1 MNASTRSLRGAIL
14 PPMAGRH
21 YLVALV
27 IILACNSSPAPSMSS
42 DATRGDSGGNSETG
56 QATAL
61 TGGVTSTST
70 IDLPAQTTALG
81 TESTSSATTNTTD
94 TGPSNEPNDCSSISL
109 GNTCEPWSQ
118 DCPEGQKCNWYS
130 STPGG
135 GWEDSKCFPI
145 MDSPAA
151 VGEPCF
157 VVDNFWSGIDNC
169 ERGAMCWDTDSETK
183 NVGTCVELCGCPD
196 TYACPTKSSCWVFSY
211 ILSLCFESC
220 NPLTQDCLVPG
231 ELCSLSFGYGNGFKC
246 VPDASGDQGQ
256 PHDPCEYLNECDP
269 GSFCLDVDSAAECDP
284 LAMGCCQPFCDTSL
298 PNTCP
303 GQGQECLPVYNDG
316 DFLFSPE
323 FPNVGL
329 CTLPG

>member
-1 MNASTRSLRGAIL
+1 
-14 PPMAGRH
+14 MAGRH
-21 YLVALV
+21 YIVALV

-42 DATRGDSGGNSETG
+42 DATSGDSGGNSETG

-70 IDLPAQTTALG
+70 IDPPATATAPG
-81 TESTSSATTNTTD
+81 AESTSSATTDPTD
-94 TGPSNEPNDCSSISL
+94 TGASNEPNDCSISL
-109 GNTCEPWSQ
+109 GNTCEPWKQ
-118 DCPEGQKCNWYS
+118 DCPVGQKCNWYS
-130 STPGG
+130 NTPGG
-135 GWEDSKCFPI
+135 AWDDSKCFPI

-169 ERGAMCWDTDSETK
+169 ERGAMCWYTLSETE
-183 NVGTCVELCGCPD
+183 NIGTCVELCGCPD
-196 TYACPTKSSCWVFSY
+196 TYACSTKSSCWVFSNY
-211 ILSLCFESC
+211 LSLCFESC

-231 ELCSLSFGYGNGFKC
+231 ELCSLSFGYGNGFTC
-246 VPDASGDQGQ
+246 IPDASGDQGQ

-269 GSFCLDVDSAAECDP
+269 GSLCLDAASAAECDP
-284 LAMGCCQPFCDTSL
+284 LGIGCCEPFCDTSL

-303 GQGQECLPVYNDG
+303 GQGQECLPVYSDG

-323 FPNVGL
+323 FPNAGL